1 MKPHKL
7 RVSIYTLKYTPAIVL
22 QSAFI
27 WFQVAVHREGHAH
40 LSKVVEDLEQKN
52 LEIMSEMFDCKVEDL
67 KFTRSVR
74 WIVFIF
80 LLEKKLWLS
89 EVNRSGNNSVSA
101 LQVSRKA

>member
-1 MKPHKL
+1 MTTKVMKPHKL

-67 KFTRSVR
+67 KFTRLVR
-74 WIVFIF
+74 
-80 LLEKKLWLS
+80 
-89 EVNRSGNNSVSA
+89 
-101 LQVSRKA
+101 